1 MQDRIEIVA
10 ANEFCPTPEVIRA
23 VVEVLDRLLKHRL
36 NTGEYVVVNGMVRKA
51 PK

>member
-10 ANEFCPTPEVIRA
+10 ANDFTATPQMVRA
-23 VVEVLDRLLKHRL
+23 IAKALERFLKARLSA
-36 NTGEYVVVNGMVRKA
+36 GEYVVVNGMVREA